1 MTNINSGHGV
11 DKFYINE
18 QTTAA
23 DVKNFLEL
31 HASDAGKL
39 RGRKIGENS
48 YELYVSTKGHSVS
61 EKLSGTAREHNKA
74 AADGIALV
82 MRNAKASLSSVGM
95 VDKESA
101 VLFKRLD
108 QATSMKNGKALN
120 SAAIEKIADK
130 LASLE
135 NLLTPI
141 KDHGGDVPPPSKDS
155 YANGPTVTLDFGGG
169 VGAPVV
175 TRLQEQGPRK
185 EDLVADLS
193 TTIRTAIQNG
203 NLPSDKLEALLLSSG
218 TSVKTQLKASVL
230 ADLRTATGNPKAQLT
245 PEFEAALDEAYSD
258 ASKMLLGARETGTTP
273 ITYTNL
279 FDLQVTVDVP
289 KLDLPDGNGGTAS
302 YTPVKMLGFGGYAEV
317 FLYRNDA
324 DPKDTIAVKIQ
335 KPMVEGGEDMR
346 GVFVREAVNHKALS
360 NLGDPLV
367 LGLKANVK
375 LDDGRI
381 AIAMEGAPNGSLT
394 GLKDILSNQPVDGP
408 TAKERK
414 VMIASLIQEGL
425 EGIIALRTANTI
437 HKDYHGRNL
446 LLTETGHVKIAD
458 YGTSERSGTTGLR
471 SMKEDV
477 DNPVTTAPEILS
489 ARFGVFN
496 EGEAAKSDFRETAK
510 EILEMMPAKNKNQTV
525 SINYIWNNLFSK
537 VENALNEKNDVIV
550 TSNSQDV
557 YSLGTTAY
565 ELFSGKNYCGD
576 LNSGSDI
583 TSRVSALFR
592 EKKSGLIPDDGTTLR
607 EAGAVGFL
615 TGDKEIDDLLVGL
628 LHPDPTK
635 RLTPEQA
642 LALPIFSN
650 PGVGDD
656 ETFRKIADL
665 TRPT

>member
-1 MTNINSGHGV
+1 MSNINSGHGV

-18 QTTAA
+18 HTTTA

-48 YELYVSTKGHSVS
+48 YELYVSTKSHSMS

-82 MRNAKASLSSVGM
+82 MRNAKASLSSAGM
-95 VDKESA
+95 VDKESS

-135 NLLTPI
+135 NLLTPV
-141 KDHGGDVPPPSKDS
+141 KDHGGDVPPPSRVS
-155 YANGPTVTLDFGGG
+155 YSNGPTVTLDFSGG

-175 TRLQEQGPRK
+175 TRLRDPDAGK

-193 TTIRTAIQNG
+193 TTIRTALQNG

-218 TSVKTQLKASVL
+218 TSLKTQLKASLL

-245 PEFEAALDEAYSD
+245 PEFDSVLGEAFADV
-258 ASKMLLGARETGTTP
+258 SKTLLGARETGSTP

-279 FDLQVTVDVP
+279 FEIQVTVDVP
-289 KLDLPDGNGGTAS
+289 KLDLPDGTGGTAS
-302 YTPVKMLGFGGYAEV
+302 YTPVKMLGSGGYAEV

-324 DPKDTIAVKIQ
+324 NPKDTIAVKIQ
-335 KPMVEGGEDMR
+335 KPVVEGGEDMT

-360 NLGDPLV
+360 NLGDPLI

-375 LDDGRI
+375 LNDGRI
-381 AIAMEGAPNGSLT
+381 AIAMEGAPNGSVA

-408 TAKERK
+408 TPKERK
-414 VMIASLIQEGL
+414 VMIASIIQESL
-425 EGIIALRTANTI
+425 EGIVALRTANTI

-458 YGTSERSGTTGLR
+458 YGTTERTGATGLR
-471 SMKEDV
+471 NMKEDV
-477 DNPVTTAPEILS
+477 DNPVTTAPEVVT
-489 ARFGVFN
+489 ARFDVYS
-496 EGEAAKSDFRETAK
+496 EGETTKSSFRENAK
-510 EILEMMPAKNKNQTV
+510 EILDLMPAKNKTQGV
-525 SINYIWNNLFSK
+525 SINYIWNNIYSK
-537 VENALNEKNDVIV
+537 VEEVLNEKNDVIV
-550 TSNSQDV
+550 TSNTQDV

-576 LNSGSDI
+576 LNASSDI
-583 TSRVSALFR
+583 TSRIADLYR

-607 EAGAVGFL
+607 DAGAVGYL
-615 TGDKEIDDLLVGL
+615 TGDQEIDDLLVGL

-635 RLTPEQA
+635 RLTPEEA

-650 PGVGDD
+650 HGVGDD
-656 ETFRKIADL
+656 ETFRKIAEL